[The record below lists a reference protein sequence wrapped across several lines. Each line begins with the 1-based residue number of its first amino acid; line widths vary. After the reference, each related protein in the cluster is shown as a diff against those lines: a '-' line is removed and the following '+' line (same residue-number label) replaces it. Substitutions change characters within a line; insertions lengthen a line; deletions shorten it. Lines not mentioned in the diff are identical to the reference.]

1 MKVVKVISTSSNDIG
16 QLLTKLLKSGRSD
29 VQDVI
34 TSSIPGIDS
43 VPVKDDVA
51 LYEITDV
58 NGENFVIGFLVKDRI
73 AKPGEVKLFSR
84 NEQGVE
90 QIYVWLK
97 DNGEIHFGGDT
108 GNLTRYQELETA
120 FNELKGKFNDLVSAF
135 NAHTHPTP
143 SGASSKPTPVPSSIP
158 ASPSTAD
165 ISTAKID
172 QLKTL

>member
-1 MKVVKVISTSSNDIG
+1 MKVVKVISTSNNDIG

-29 VQDVI
+29 VQEII
-34 TSSIPGIDS
+34 TASTPGIDS

-73 AKPGEVKLFSR
+73 AKPGEVRLFSR

-90 QIYVWLK
+90 QIYAWLK

-108 GNLTRYQELETA
+108 GNLTRFQELETA
-120 FNELKGKFNDLVSAF
+120 FNQLKSDF
-135 NAHTHPTP
+135 NALVNAYNLHVHATP
-143 SGASSKPTPVPSSIP
+143 SGVSSTTAST
-158 ASPSTAD
+158 ATPSTAD
-165 ISTAKID
+165 ISGAKID
-172 QLKTL
+172 ELKTL